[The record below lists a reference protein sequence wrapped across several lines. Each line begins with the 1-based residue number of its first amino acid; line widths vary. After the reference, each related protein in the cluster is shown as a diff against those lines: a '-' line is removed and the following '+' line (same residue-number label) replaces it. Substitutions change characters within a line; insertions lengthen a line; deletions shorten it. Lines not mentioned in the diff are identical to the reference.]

1 MALDY
6 VRQSLTEDE
15 ELVHVAHFHWMYT
28 LGAVLNIVFGVGLAI
43 ALIVGSIAVQPMLP
57 NFFKFDVPP
66 DAGWIEMVRAVHPG
80 IKIIAFLVLAMGLL
94 RYAHMMIIKATTEI
108 AITNKR
114 LIYKRGLIARYVG
127 EMNIDRIEG
136 YVAGMDFA
144 AFAVDQRTI
153 DAVERCLLRLSEAVI
168 KIGVERMA
176 EISPTLPVDAV
187 RGLGNLLR
195 HDYDQVDL
203 EIIWRTVRD
212 SLPRLGRDCRLAV
225 ELTISRRHPRSP

>member
-28 LGAVLNIVFGVGLAI
+28 LSAVINIVFGVGLAI
-43 ALIVGSIAVQPMLP
+43 GLIVGTIQLQGILP
-57 NFFKFDVPP
+57 GDFFRLDVPP

-80 IKIIAFLVLAMGLL
+80 VKILAFLLLVMGLM

-114 LIYKRGLIARYVG
+114 LIYKRGLVARYVG

-136 YVAGMDFA
+136 VNVLQGIWGRIFNFGRVM
-144 AFAVDQRTI
+144 
-153 DAVERCLLRLSEAVI
+153 
-168 KIGVERMA
+168 
-176 EISPTLPVDAV
+176 V
-187 RGLGNLLR
+187 RGMG
-195 HDYDQVDL
+195 VG
-203 EIIWRTVRD
+203 EVV
-212 SLPRLGRDCRLAV
+212 LPSIEDPIKFRKSIEKA
-225 ELTISRRHPRSP
+225 RSV